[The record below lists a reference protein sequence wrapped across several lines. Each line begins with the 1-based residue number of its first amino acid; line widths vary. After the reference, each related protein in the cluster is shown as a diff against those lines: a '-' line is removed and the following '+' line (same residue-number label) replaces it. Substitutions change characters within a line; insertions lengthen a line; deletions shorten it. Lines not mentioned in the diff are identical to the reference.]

1 MSRFGELLRA
11 ANNLKL
17 LAAIG
22 RSGGDLN
29 SIADLLDNT
38 IDSPQ
43 MVDSIR
49 RFKAVAGGAEML
61 EQRYPP
67 LQPDIER
74 LIQLPSS
81 WELGPQLRRAD
92 TQAQLRPGIFPA
104 APD

>member
-1 MSRFGELLRA
+1 MSRFGALLRA

-29 SIADLLDNT
+29 SIADLLDNM

-49 RFKAVAGGAEML
+49 R
-61 EQRYPP
+61 
-67 LQPDIER
+67 
-74 LIQLPSS
+74 
-81 WELGPQLRRAD
+81 LRRWLVERKCSSSAIRRCSP
-92 TQAQLRPGIFPA
+92 TSSG
-104 APD
+104 